1 MSTDYHALPIRD
13 KEDDKER
20 LISSQKSSSSMQHQM
35 WNLDYCG
42 LYAQYA
48 AVGLI
53 YGSMNISYNLCVY
66 SYDGPSNLCANA
78 KNIQMLAWRF
88 DLLSGFQFPSS
99 FLC

>member
-1 MSTDYHALPIRD
+1 MSGVEYHSLPVRD
-13 KEDDKER
+13 RDEDEDDKEK
-20 LISSQKSSSSMQHQM
+20 LITSSHIPGGSMQHLM
-35 WNLDYCG
+35 WNLEYCG

-78 KNIQMLAWRF
+78 KNIQMLAWRS
-88 DLLSGFQFPSS
+88 DI
-99 FLC
+99 CW